1 MTLNDETIYRI
12 LRDGIAG
19 GLTNV
24 GHRFNYAGI
33 TKIDKLPIEK
43 RNHQTYV
50 YSKDTN
56 NIMTHIT
63 GCDFSS
69 LYPSVFSSNIHP
81 FIPYMGHKMYMPG
94 YQTNRYT
101 KEDQGQEFLNALI
114 DNPHR
119 LECDNQD
126 IIDSIP
132 WTVSVLIGHID
143 ENFLNDFINFP
154 PIIKKLELTT
164 TETNIGHYMHQHMK
178 NNNLSLDKTEKK
190 LTQLLTTHERAMS
203 FGMCEIWFLIDK
215 CHFLIDEVQTVITF
229 TKHDKFN
236 KFVNHFFDERKVAKK
251 AGNEGKSILCKIILN
266 GSYGADGQN
275 NEKFSKIN
283 FCNEEKAT
291 KMQAAGDFKHT
302 TKVNDNLFII
312 EREPLAAT
320 CKKPL
325 QSAFATLSNAKFWY
339 LTIIY

>member
-1 MTLNDETIYRI
+1 
-12 LRDGIAG
+12 
-19 GLTNV
+19 
-24 GHRFNYAGI
+24 
-33 TKIDKLPIEK
+33 
-43 RNHQTYV
+43 
-50 YSKDTN
+50 
-56 NIMTHIT
+56 
-63 GCDFSS
+63 
-69 LYPSVFSSNIHP
+69 
-81 FIPYMGHKMYMPG
+81 MPG

-101 KEDQGQEFLNALI
+101 KEDQEQDFLKALI
-114 DNPHR
+114 IYPNR
-119 LECDNQD
+119 FECDNQE
-126 IIDSIP
+126 IIDQIP
-132 WTVSVLIGHID
+132 WTVSVLIGHIGATPIELQNGVLD
-143 ENFLNDFINFP
+143 EAYLNDFINFP
-154 PIIKKLELTT
+154 PIIKKLEVTT
-164 TETNIGHYMHQHMK
+164 TKDNIGHYMYQHMK
-178 NNNLSLDKTEKK
+178 NNNLSLDSTEKK
-190 LTQLLTTHERAMS
+190 LTQLLSTHKKSMS
-203 FGMCEIWFLIDK
+203 FGMYELWFLIDK

-236 KFVNHFFDERKVAKK
+236 KFVNHFFDERKIAKK

-320 CKKPL
+320 CQKPL

-339 LTIIY
+339 LTFIYEFMNKRLDQSKFHFFTPILILICLQ